1 MLYIYIDLNF
11 FFIFCYITKLKCLL
25 SFYFYNKVDSVLK
38 PVYCLLLF
46 SLHFIFWKGW
56 TSVSFENSITFPL
69 FLNTCKFE
77 FKKTC
82 AYDVYVLFTEAHDAL
97 HNFSC
102 KMLASRKCD
111 ECEYKEGEQPLTTN
125 KDS

>member
-1 MLYIYIDLNF
+1 MPETKKETTSPIDENGDNNCLTTSNDKSPLPSLPSNQPVGMTKEEIQKEVQAEMEIRRQMEREIQALKEALTNELEQERQVRF
-11 FFIFCYITKLKCLL
+11 SLQQKLK
-25 SFYFYNKVDSVLK
+25 
-38 PVYCLLLF
+38 
-46 SLHFIFWKGW
+46 
-56 TSVSFENSITFPL
+56 
-69 FLNTCKFE
+69 
-77 FKKTC
+77 
-82 AYDVYVLFTEAHDAL
+82 EAHDAL

>member
-1 MLYIYIDLNF
+1 MN
-11 FFIFCYITKLKCLL
+11 LK
-25 SFYFYNKVDSVLK
+25 N
-38 PVYCLLLF
+38 
-46 SLHFIFWKGW
+46 
-56 TSVSFENSITFPL
+56 
-69 FLNTCKFE
+69 
-77 FKKTC
+77 C

>member
-1 MLYIYIDLNF
+1 MFTFILFLQQSRFGFKTCILFVVCCCLVCILF
-11 FFIFCYITKLKCLL
+11 FGKDEL
-25 SFYFYNKVDSVLK
+25 VSVL
-38 PVYCLLLF
+38 
-46 SLHFIFWKGW
+46 I
-56 TSVSFENSITFPL
+56 PL